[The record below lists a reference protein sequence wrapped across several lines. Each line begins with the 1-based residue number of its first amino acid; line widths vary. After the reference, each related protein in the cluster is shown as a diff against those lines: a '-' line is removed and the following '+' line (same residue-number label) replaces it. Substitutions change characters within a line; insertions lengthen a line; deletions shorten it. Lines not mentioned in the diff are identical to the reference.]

1 MKIIGLTGG
10 IGSGKSTVSKCFEEL
25 GIPVFYA
32 DTVAKN
38 LYKSKEV
45 VEAVKNILKVDKIVD
60 DQGNLD
66 RAMIARMIFNDNDKL
81 IKVNELLHPL
91 VKGEFYKWIALQQ
104 APFCIREAAILIESG
119 SYKDCDAIIVV
130 VADLEHRIRRVM
142 IRDGLEK
149 KQVEDRISKQLSDEQ
164 RLTYA
169 DFIIDNNGTPDS
181 LMNQVKKIY
190 DQLS

>member
-45 VEAVKNILKVDKIVD
+45 VEAVKKILKVDKIVD

-66 RAMIARMIFNDNDKL
+66 RAMIARTIFNDNDKL
-81 IKVNELLHPL
+81 IKINELLHPL
-91 VKGEFYKWIALQQ
+91 VKEEFYKWIALQQ

-130 VADLEHRIRRVM
+130 VADLEQRIRRVM
-142 IRDGLEK
+142 SRDGLEK